1 MNKTITYNYSTSAIL
16 ERSREIIVLAK
27 DDLKDLAKFGASQKD
42 IDNLEKKLAEFKK
55 FPDDKHFAEKVREKT
70 QLKYDAEEKLI
81 TTIRNFFLIFSIIIP
96 TKKDSKKYFPTQK
109 LTGLKTKELIA
120 MGEKV
125 INVGKKFKE
134 RLLKY
139 DMSEDFFENLK
150 SHISTAKKAVKNLD
164 QVRLERIKNTNKR
177 RDLGSAL
184 YEQIVKLCHYGKTYW
199 KERDKE
205 RYKKYLL
212 YVKADEEE

>member
-1 MNKTITYNYSTSAIL
+1 MNKTITYNYSTSAIV

-27 DDLKDLAKFGASQKD
+27 EDLKDLSKFGATQKD
-42 IDNLEKKLAEFKK
+42 IDTLEKKLGEYKK

-70 QLKYDAEEKLI
+70 LLKYDAEEKLI

-120 MGEKV
+120 MAERV
-125 INVGKKFKE
+125 ITVGKKFKE

-139 DMSEDFFENLK
+139 DLNDDYFENLK

-212 YVKADEEE
+212 YVKPDEEE

>member
-1 MNKTITYNYSTSAIL
+1 MNKTITYNYSTSAIV

-27 DDLKDLAKFGASQKD
+27 EDLKDLSKFGATQKD
-42 IDNLEKKLAEFKK
+42 IDTLEKKLNEYKK

-70 QLKYDAEEKLI
+70 LLKYDAEEKLI
-81 TTIRNFFLIFSIIIP
+81 TTIRNFFLLFSIIIP

-109 LTGLKTKELIA
+109 LTGLRTKELIA
-120 MGEKV
+120 MGERV
-125 INVGKKFKE
+125 ITVGKKFKE
-134 RLLKY
+134 RLQKY
-139 DMSEDFFENLK
+139 NMSDDFFDNLK
-150 SHISTAKKAVKNLD
+150 TYISATKKTVKNLD

-199 KERDKE
+199 KDRDKD

-212 YVKADEEE
+212 YVKSDEQE